1 MDNSEDKNIQ
11 VESDHLTK
19 QEQHNNEMARTEKA
33 QLRFQKLSF
42 VMSTLSCLFMAA
54 MLIIVICLVTYIV
67 PKVNTIYNSTM
78 VTLANMEKITNDL
91 NEANLSGTVKNI
103 NDLTLQ
109 ATGDLHN
116 TMEKLNSVDLETLN
130 DSIQRLHDIIEPLA
144 KLFSIGR

>member
-1 MDNSEDKNIQ
+1 MDNSESKKIQ
-11 VESDHLTK
+11 DEKDHLAK
-19 QEQHNNEMARTEKA
+19 QEQHNTEMARTEKA

-42 VMSTLSCLFMAA
+42 VMSILSCLFMAA
-54 MLIIVICLVTYIV
+54 MLIIVICLCTYIV

-78 VTLANMEKITNDL
+78 ITLANMEKITNDL

-116 TMEKLNSVDLETLN
+116 TMEKLNSVDLDTLN
-130 DSIQRLHDIIEPLA
+130 DSIKDLHDIIEPMA
-144 KLFSIGR
+144 KLFSLGR